1 LLFGLP
7 ALWNAEPIPP
17 GSAKSKKKITLRALC
32 DFAVNY
38 YIDSNKP
45 SRLRILETAGRIV
58 SSQVTKVLPPHL
70 LRGFKASSPYLHGVV
85 LSGFMEILKEK

>member
-1 LLFGLP
+1 MVSRP
-7 ALWNAEPIPP
+7 ALHKD
-17 GSAKSKKKITLRALC
+17 GGQAL
-32 DFAVNY
+32 DLLTTALKT
-38 YIDSNKP
+38 DSNKP

-70 LRGFKASSPYLHGVV
+70 LSGFKASSPYLHGVV